1 MSAAHPTEQP
11 QRWTLT
17 FDWTSPPLTANQ
29 RLHWRKKA
37 DITRKVRAA
46 AEKAARDIPFL
57 DKIRV
62 GMTWVVRTQHRR
74 DADNTVMTLKALC
87 DGLVDADIVP
97 DDTPDLMV
105 KTMPEIRYAPNETP
119 RIELWIEEIA

>member
-1 MSAAHPTEQP
+1 MSAAQTTQP
-11 QRWTLT
+11 PRRYILT

-46 AEKAARDIPFL
+46 AERDARDIPYL

-74 DADNTVMTLKALC
+74 DVDNTVPTLKALC

-97 DDTPDLMV
+97 DDIPELMA
-105 KTMPEIRYAPNETP
+105 KTMPEIRYAPNEAQ
-119 RIELWIEEIA
+119 RIELWIEAIA

>member
-1 MSAAHPTEQP
+1 MSKPIMPDPYRTVI
-11 QRWTLT
+11 T

-29 RLHWRKKA
+29 RHHWRKKA

-46 AEKAARDIPFL
+46 ADKAARDIPYL

-62 GMTWVVRTQHRR
+62 GLTWVVRTQHRR
-74 DADNTVMTLKALC
+74 DVDNTVPTLKALC

-97 DDTPDLMV
+97 DDTPEFMV
-105 KTMPEIRYAPNETP
+105 KTMPEIKYDPTATP
-119 RIELWIEEIA
+119 HLELWIEELR